1 MERSEIVKAL
11 RQLESKRSQVER
23 LDAALEQ
30 LTADEMLLL
39 DSMFLHPVPRAADKM
54 CEMFDIEVSAVYK
67 RRNKAL
73 KKLADFLGE
82 LV

>member
-1 MERSEIVKAL
+1 MERSEVVRQL
-11 RQLESKRSQVER
+11 RQLESKRFQVAK

-30 LTADEMLLL
+30 LTPDEVLLL
-39 DSMFLHPVPRAADKM
+39 DSMFLHPIPRAADKM

-73 KKLADFLGE
+73 RKLADFLGE